1 VGVKITTERYVEHVT
16 KKTVML
22 SDEQLLDVVLC
33 SIMAYVLTD
42 FQLNQNFTASLHFLH
57 GLCINF
63 TES

>member
-1 VGVKITTERYVEHVT
+1 
-16 KKTVML
+16 ML

-57 GLCINF
+57 GVSINF